1 MKIKDQNQVW
11 LKVQRLKNTLFPRMF
26 FKFYKNQLFSLFTF
40 PFFFP
45 SNKKIHS
52 YQRLSLE
59 TFSSFQ
65 KSPGHKTQ
73 TFSWKFTPI
82 IDFSASKA
90 PKLNYKPLFWA
101 QWRNAIQIQTRKG
114 FKNKNHAST
123 YYPLLPPRNFTFMKL
138 LQKPFRTKQ
147 QHSHFA
153 FQAQKEKKRKT
164 SIIHFIMHPIILIHI
179 TSSKNK
185 FHHYS
190 VISGIFLF
198 SFAEKLTK
206 K

>member
-11 LKVQRLKNTLFPRMF
+11 LKVQKLKNTLFPRMF

-90 PKLNYKPLFWA
+90 SKLNYKPCSEHTEETEYKLKH
-101 QWRNAIQIQTRKG
+101 TRG
-114 FKNKNHAST
+114 
-123 YYPLLPPRNFTFMKL
+123 L
-138 LQKPFRTKQ
+138 
-147 QHSHFA
+147 
-153 FQAQKEKKRKT
+153 KT
-164 SIIHFIMHPIILIHI
+164 LHTLIIHYHSQLHIHE
-179 TSSKNK
+179 T
-185 FHHYS
+185 Y
-190 VISGIFLF
+190 
-198 SFAEKLTK
+198 TK
-206 K
+206 TL